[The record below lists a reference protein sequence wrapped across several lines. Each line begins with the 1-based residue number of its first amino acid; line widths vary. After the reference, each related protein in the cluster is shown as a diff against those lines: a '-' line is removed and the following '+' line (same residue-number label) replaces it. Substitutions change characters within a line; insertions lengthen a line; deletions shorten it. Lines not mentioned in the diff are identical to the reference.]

1 MAALGAHRSA
11 LKALLLAGATLA
23 AAGLAGCASQPGPEE
38 MAAQKMAAETAQQN
52 EELRTAL
59 ADLTDEVH
67 SLRAALE
74 GMKPPIA
81 QKPLPPASKPAASKA
96 AAAMPAA
103 PPKPATPPPAAAPQ
117 VPAKPPVGVVLSGNE
132 AVPRSILPADAVLPP
147 IPPGT
152 TGSRHKEADDLLPT
166 PGVVPAKTAQEAA
179 TMTAPA
185 PVAQPPAPA
194 PSTESPPSEAS
205 STAGV
210 PSGGVGI
217 HLVSLRKEAD
227 TTRAWHE
234 LQSQYPDLFSGLG
247 ARVSAIDFG
256 DGRGTFY
263 RIKAGPLPSKDSA
276 TELCRKVRQRGLYCA
291 PSDFVGEN
299 IPRQ

>member
-1 MAALGAHRSA
+1 MAALGDHRSA
-11 LKALLLAGATLA
+11 LKVLLLAGAALGAVT
-23 AAGLAGCASQPGPEE
+23 LAGCASQPTPEE
-38 MAAQKMAAETAQQN
+38 MAARKMAAESAQQN

-74 GMKPPIA
+74 SMKPPIA
-81 QKPLPPASKPAASKA
+81 QKPLPPASKPAAPKP
-96 AAAMPAA
+96 AAAMP
-103 PPKPATPPPAAAPQ
+103 PKPAAPTPAAAAQ
-117 VPAKPPVGVVLSGNE
+117 MPAKPPVGVVLNGNE

-147 IPPGT
+147 IAPGT
-152 TGSRHKEADDLLPT
+152 TGSRHKEADNLLPA
-166 PGVVPAKTAQEAA
+166 PGMAPARTAQEAA

-210 PSGGVGI
+210 PSGGVGV

-227 TTRAWHE
+227 TARAWQE

-291 PSDFVGEN
+291 PSDFVGET
-299 IPRQ
+299 IAK

>member
-1 MAALGAHRSA
+1 MAAVGAHRSA
-11 LKALLLAGATLA
+11 LKVLLLAGAALA

-81 QKPLPPASKPAASKA
+81 QKPLPPASKPAAPKP
-96 AAAMPAA
+96 AAAMPAV
-103 PPKPATPPPAAAPQ
+103 PPRPATPAPAAAAQ
-117 VPAKPPVGVVLSGNE
+117 IPAKPPVGVVLNGNE

-147 IPPGT
+147 IAPGT
-152 TGSRHKEADDLLPT
+152 TGSRHKEADDLLPA
-166 PGVVPAKTAQEAA
+166 PGMAPAKTAQEAA
-179 TMTAPA
+179 TMTAP
-185 PVAQPPAPA
+185 PMAQPPAPA
-194 PSTESPPSEAS
+194 PSTESQPSEVS

-227 TTRAWHE
+227 TARAWQE
-234 LQSQYPDLFSGLG
+234 MRSQYPDLFSGLS
-247 ARVSAIDFG
+247 ARESAIDFG

-299 IPRQ
+299 IPQQ